1 MFYKHTYFLTMELIK
16 PFEINTLCRQF
27 YENLNNG
34 NIKLVEEEILTNYKI
49 ENLLKV
55 KNKGLISLILQYAI
69 LVNNQEII
77 STVIPFISMKRD
89 FFTLIL
95 SNRRNE
101 DYCKKLF
108 IDKIDKNSITQK
120 DILFIIENNLH
131 FLLPLLN
138 GLFIELELE
147 GSVKYD
153 VRFKKYYLN
162 NTIKY
167 QSHFSKKINNELLSE
182 FQNKIKTN
190 YNFIIDAG
198 NILFSRD
205 GTFGNHSIDD
215 FKHVID
221 SFPSSLIII
230 HQRHL
235 KNKRIKELLSNQLFF
250 ATPYGLNDDIFI
262 MLAYLKNQV
271 NIVTNDNYKDHTID
285 ENIFRVQL
293 LDNLIKYENNKG
305 KIKFNDIRSYS
316 RCIQV
321 IDDITFIPGNNS
333 FILVK

>member
-1 MFYKHTYFLTMELIK
+1 MELIK

-138 GLFIELELE
+138 GVFIELELE

-162 NTIKY
+162 NTKKY
-167 QSHFSKKINNELLSE
+167 EDHFFKKINSE
-182 FQNKIKTN
+182 IVLNFLHKINTE

-198 NILFSRD
+198 NIIFSRN
-205 GTFGNHSIDD
+205 GTFGDHSIEDL
-215 FKHVID
+215 KHVIN
-221 SFPSSLIII
+221 SFSNSLIII
-230 HQRHL
+230 HQKHL
-235 KNKRIKELLSNQLFF
+235 KNKKIKEMLSNQLYF

-262 MLAYLKNQV
+262 ILAYLKNQV
-271 NIVTNDNYKDHTID
+271 NIITNDNYKDHTID